1 MKDEDAAQIDI
12 LIRGGEFLEKAS
24 SDDFIPPR

>member
-1 MKDEDAAQIDI
+1 MKDEDAAQTDI
-12 LIRGGEFLEKAS
+12 LIRGGEFLEKVS

>member
-12 LIRGGEFLEKAS
+12 LIRGGEFSEKAS